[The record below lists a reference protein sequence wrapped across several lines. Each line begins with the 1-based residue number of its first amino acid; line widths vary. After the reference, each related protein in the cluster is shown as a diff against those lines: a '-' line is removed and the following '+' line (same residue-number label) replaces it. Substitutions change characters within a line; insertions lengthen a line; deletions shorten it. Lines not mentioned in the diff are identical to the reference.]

1 MSKSSSLGSCLT
13 LTRGTPL
20 GESALFVDV
29 AVCTV
34 EPKEGG
40 GGEDDRA
47 DEAVVAVVEAA
58 AAAAA
63 WGVRESGTMSPA
75 LSVM

>member
-1 MSKSSSLGSCLT
+1 ML
-13 LTRGTPL
+13 L

-40 GGEDDRA
+40 GGGEDDRA
-47 DEAVVAVVEAA
+47 DEAAVVVEA

-63 WGVRESGTMSPA
+63 WGVRESGTLSPA

>member
-1 MSKSSSLGSCLT
+1 ML
-13 LTRGTPL
+13 L

-40 GGEDDRA
+40 GGGEDDRA
-47 DEAVVAVVEAA
+47 DEAVVVVEAA

-63 WGVRESGTMSPA
+63 WGVRESGTLSPA

>member
-1 MSKSSSLGSCLT
+1 ML
-13 LTRGTPL
+13 L

-34 EPKEGG
+34 EPKEVGG

-47 DEAVVAVVEAA
+47 DEAVVAVVEAV
-58 AAAAA
+58 AAAA
-63 WGVRESGTMSPA
+63 WCVRESGTMSPA

>member
-1 MSKSSSLGSCLT
+1 M
-13 LTRGTPL
+13 

-47 DEAVVAVVEAA
+47 DEAVVEAV
-58 AAAAA
+58 AAAA

>member
-1 MSKSSSLGSCLT
+1 MSSSSLGSCFT
-13 LTRGTPL
+13 LTRGMLL

-40 GGEDDRA
+40 GGGEDDRA
-47 DEAVVAVVEAA
+47 DEAAVVVEA

-63 WGVRESGTMSPA
+63 WGVRESGTLSPA

>member
-1 MSKSSSLGSCLT
+1 M
-13 LTRGTPL
+13 

-47 DEAVVAVVEAA
+47 DEAVVAAAAA

>member
-1 MSKSSSLGSCLT
+1 M
-13 LTRGTPL
+13 

-29 AVCTV
+29 ALCTV
-34 EPKEGG
+34 EPKEVGG

-47 DEAVVAVVEAA
+47 DEAVVAVVVA